1 MNKISEIMRTYLLL
15 FIFLFSICKIS
26 AQLVSVLEFPK
37 GKRSVEIPFE
47 LKNNFI
53 VVNILFHR
61 FLPMQ
66 FIYDT
71 GAEHSILTQKEL
83 ALVLGVQFERQIK
96 ILGSDLSREL
106 IAHIAR
112 RIPFQV
118 GDIKFNRDILV
129 FDEDYFEFEKYAGVK
144 INGILG
150 ADVFFG
156 YVVTIDYENQTLIIT
171 KPDAF
176 RPPKGKNWEEI
187 PFELIKNRPYVFA
200 KIAMPQ
206 DTAISLKLLID
217 TGASLGLLLHLQT
230 DKRFEL
236 PEKVVKSKLGSG
248 LGGIIEGVVGRLR
261 RFELGQARLE
271 NAIINFQDL
280 PPDLDTAQ
288 LNGRKGLLGN
298 DILSRFKVIM
308 DFSNI
313 KMYVKKNRFFKN
325 SFEYDKS
332 GLVMIAGGK
341 DAQIF
346 TILDVLPNS
355 PAAEAGLL
363 RGDEIVALNGRSA
376 RWFTLLTLAR
386 KFQGKENKR
395 IKLKI
400 KRNELILKKEF
411 RLKNLI

>member
-1 MNKISEIMRTYLLL
+1 MRMYFLL
-15 FIFLFSICKIS
+15 FIFFFSICKTS
-26 AQLVSVLEFPK
+26 AQLVSILAFPK
-37 GKRSVEIPFE
+37 GKQEVEIPFE

-53 VVNILFHR
+53 VVNILFNR
-61 FLPMQ
+61 FLPLP

-71 GAEHSILTQKEL
+71 GAEHTVLMQKEF
-83 ALVLGVQFERQIK
+83 ALLMGVSFERQIK
-96 ILGSDLSREL
+96 ILGADLSHEL
-106 IAHIAR
+106 LAHIAR
-112 RIPFQV
+112 RIPFQL
-118 GDIKFNRDILV
+118 GDISFFRDILV
-129 FDEDYFEFEKYAGVK
+129 LEEDYFEFEKYAGVK
-144 INGILG
+144 VNGILG
-150 ADVFFG
+150 ADVFHG
-156 YVVTIDYENQTLIIT
+156 YIVTIDYENQKLIIT
-171 KPDAF
+171 KPEGF
-176 RPPKGKNWEEI
+176 RAPKGKNWEET
-187 PFELIKNRPYVFA
+187 PFELIKNRPYLYA

-236 PEKVVKSKLGSG
+236 PEKVVRSKLGSG
-248 LGGIIEGVVGRLR
+248 LGGIIEGIVGRLQHV
-261 RFELGQARLE
+261 EIGHSRLT
-271 NAIINFQDL
+271 NVIANFQDL
-280 PPDLDTAQ
+280 PTGLDTTY

-308 DFSNI
+308 DFRNI
-313 KMYVKKNRFFKN
+313 KMYVKKNKYFKN
-325 SFEYDKS
+325 NFEYDKS
-332 GLVMIAGGK
+332 GLVVIAGGAN
-341 DAQIF
+341 AQTF

-363 RGDEIVALNGRSA
+363 RGDIIVSLNGFGA
-376 RWFTLLTLAR
+376 NWFSLLSLAR